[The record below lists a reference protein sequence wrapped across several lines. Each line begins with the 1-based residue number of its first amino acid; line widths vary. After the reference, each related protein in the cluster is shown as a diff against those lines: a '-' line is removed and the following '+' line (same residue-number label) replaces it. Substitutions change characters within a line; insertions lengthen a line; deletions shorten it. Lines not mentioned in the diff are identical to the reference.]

1 MNADKENKIVLFED
15 FKPVFES
22 EKKEDKSES
31 KTDSKTDSKTEV
43 LEKMANYIKR
53 RFKNEDKILF
63 TYWIGKIFEFTK
75 YLIVSKLELSE
86 YDQDVT
92 HVYIKL
98 DDKYYDGSGFH
109 TKEDLYK
116 EHNMSQY
123 TFKDFTY
130 NGDLNKVKKCLDSKD
145 VKLNTNQVEELKHI
159 LEKYKDKLK

>member
-1 MNADKENKIVLFED
+1 MNVEKHNKIVLFDD

-22 EKKEDKSES
+22 KEKEDKNES
-31 KTDSKTDSKTEV
+31 KEDSKVET
-43 LEKMANYIKR
+43 LEKMSNYIKR

-75 YLIVSKLELSE
+75 YLVVSKIELSE

-98 DDKYYDGSGFH
+98 DDKFYDGSGFH

-130 NGDLNKVKKCLDSKD
+130 NGDLNKVKKCLESKD

-159 LEKYKDKLK
+159 LEKFKDKLK